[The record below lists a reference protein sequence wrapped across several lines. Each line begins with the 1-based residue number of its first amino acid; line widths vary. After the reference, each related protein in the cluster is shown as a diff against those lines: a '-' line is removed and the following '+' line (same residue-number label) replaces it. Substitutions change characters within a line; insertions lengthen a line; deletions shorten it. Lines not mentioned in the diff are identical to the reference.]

1 MDIKDNEASRY
12 LQEEV
17 GGDHYRVMA
26 IEPIRFI
33 LANGL
38 DFCEGNVVKYVCR
51 WRRKGGVEDLKK
63 AKQYLDFLINQEEIT
78 K

>member
-1 MDIKDNEASRY
+1 MDNKDQSATY

-17 GGDHYRVMA
+17 GGDHYRTMKL
-26 IEPIRFI
+26 EPIKFI

-63 AKQYLDFLINQEEIT
+63 AKQYLDFLINKEEIIR
-78 K
+78 